1 MHRRSVEEKEA
12 VSCLFHRHLEGF
24 PPTQEAGEGPDWED
38 GGGGRV
44 KAPLLLTNF
53 LDHGSRITHHR
64 VNSLRSKPWSSLPE
78 LIVSQAQGNAHR
90 EEKQVRMSQRQCT

>member
-1 MHRRSVEEKEA
+1 MEEKEA

-24 PPTQEAGEGPDWED
+24 PPTQKAGEGPDWEV

-53 LDHGSRITHHR
+53 LDHGSR

-90 EEKQVRMSQRQCT
+90 VEKQVRMSQRQCT